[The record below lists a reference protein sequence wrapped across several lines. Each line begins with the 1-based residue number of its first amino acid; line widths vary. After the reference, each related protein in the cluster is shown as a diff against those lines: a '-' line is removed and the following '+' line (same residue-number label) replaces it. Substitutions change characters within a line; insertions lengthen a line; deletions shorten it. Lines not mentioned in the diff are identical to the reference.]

1 MTVAWQLGAAA
12 NAVTAVAYF
21 LICWTIASALVRAHQ
36 FRSNRLGAATAMIFF
51 SCGVHHGD
59 HVVHVLLPTFGVT
72 VRSAIAMRVAF
83 DWPMVSWDIVTAA
96 VGVYYW
102 TQRRSYG
109 RLLEG
114 GTMFVDHQRRQREAL
129 EINDGIVQSIVAA
142 QLATRMGHADEA
154 GAALDDALATA
165 RGVVMRLLGEAGVRG
180 APEAGDFVRSAATP
194 SRRA

>member
-1 MTVAWQLGAAA
+1 MSWQIGAVANG
-12 NAVTAVAYF
+12 VTAIAYF
-21 LICWTIASALVRAHQ
+21 LICWTIASALIKAHQ
-36 FRSNRLGAATAMIFF
+36 FTSNRLGAATAAIFF

-59 HVVHVLLPTFGVT
+59 HVVHVLLPVFGVT
-72 VRSAIAMRVAF
+72 ARSATAMRVAF
-83 DWPMVSWDIVTAA
+83 DWPMVAWDLLTAGI
-96 VGVYYW
+96 GVYYW

-142 QLATRMGHADEA
+142 QLATRMGRRDDAE
-154 GAALDDALATA
+154 AALDDALATA
-165 RGVVMRLLGEAGVRG
+165 RGVVMRLLGEAGPAG
-180 APEAGDFVRSAATP
+180 APGPGDFVRATPTP